1 MMAGQRSGR
10 QIGAAIALGFL
21 LTVGCA
27 APPPPRA
34 STVRTPVGVVAATP
48 EMPPTPPALPEV
60 TPTPAVTAQDFSLV
74 NVDGTRV
81 SLRALRGRW
90 VIVNFWATWCA
101 PCREE
106 MPYLQS
112 LAETHAAELA
122 VLGIN
127 MREDA
132 AALAAFLAE
141 VPVTFPILTQP
152 DDATLLWY
160 GPRGLPLTYVIAP
173 DGTVAYQQYG
183 PLQPEDFD
191 RWLADQLTP

>member
-1 MMAGQRSGR
+1 MALVG
-10 QIGAAIALGFL
+10 LL
-21 LTVGCA
+21 LTAGCVA
-27 APPPPRA
+27 LPPPQPRA
-34 STVRTPVGVVAATP
+34 TALPAQAAAATP
-48 EMPPTPPALPEV
+48 EMTAVPPEIDLPEIDPPENNQAAPTAVV
-60 TPTPAVTAQDFSLV
+60 TARNFSLPAV
-74 NVDGTRV
+74 DGGRV
-81 SLRALRGRW
+81 SLRELRERW

-112 LAETHAAELA
+112 LADVHAADLT

-132 AALAAFLAE
+132 ATLTAFLTE

-183 PLQPEDFD
+183 PLRPEHFD
-191 RWLADQLTP
+191 RWLAEQLTQ